1 MSSVLHRENSLLMN
15 LRLPMKNPWY
25 YSEQVA
31 WGKKH
36 WLACVSWVSSHWR
49 LRITTHH
56 YGEKILMGSTCFHYK
71 TRSKNSGIMQPL
83 LSPSGKLDREI
94 EWLNASQQLIDLKCR
109 KVIPFSFLYWKYPEV
124 FLPYYALDLPHKVY
138 QQADELRKVFSL
150 WADDE
155 SKYEYLAQL
164 RWRMLMDF
172 DSLPSTVL
180 HDAYFPN
187 DLVKLLSEN
196 VFVDCGAY
204 DGDTIR
210 NLLRIYGA
218 SFKKIIAFEPDPS
231 NFQKLQQFAL
241 ALPPEIRT
249 KFLIHQQATGIQ
261 KGKMRFVATG
271 TEASAIGSGDD
282 YVDCVSLDEILI
294 R

>member
-1 MSSVLHRENSLLMN
+1 MDRSEIEDQLEVLLSEPMSSVLHRENFTFDELASPYEKSLVLFGAGGLGQKTLAG
-15 LRLPMKNPWY
+15 LRKLGIEPLAFADNNP
-25 YSEQVA
+25 SL
-31 WGKKH
+31 WGKNIDGVHVFSLQNAVKEFGNN
-36 WLACVSWVSSHWR
+36 AAFV
-49 LRITTHH
+49 ITIW
-56 YGEKILMGSTCFHYK
+56 KAGS
-71 TRSKNSGIMQPL
+71 R
-83 LSPSGKLDREI
+83 DRMAERR
-94 EWLNASQQLIDLKCR
+94 QQIVDLKCR

-138 QQADELRKVFSL
+138 EHADELRKVFSL
-150 WADDE
+150 WEDDE
-155 SKYEYLAQL
+155 LKYEYLAQL

-180 HDAYFPN
+180 QDAYFPN
-187 DLVKLLSEN
+187 DLVKLSSEN

-249 KFLIHQQATGIQ
+249 NCSFTN
-261 KGKMRFVATG
+261 
-271 TEASAIGSGDD
+271 
-282 YVDCVSLDEILI
+282 
-294 R
+294 